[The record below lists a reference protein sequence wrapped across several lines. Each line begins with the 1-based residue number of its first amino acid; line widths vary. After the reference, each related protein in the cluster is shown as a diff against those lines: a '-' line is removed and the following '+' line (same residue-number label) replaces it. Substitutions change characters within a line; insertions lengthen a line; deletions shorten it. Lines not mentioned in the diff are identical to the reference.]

1 MAYKALKAARGAR
14 GGRDTARMM
23 EKMGVKMNEL
33 PEVTQVVIRTP
44 TKDIVID
51 APTVTMVTVQGQ
63 AMYQIAGG
71 EVSESQ
77 PQTVSESQPSLGVPE
92 ADVQLVAQQT
102 GKSIDESR
110 KALTEAGG
118 DLARAILILKGQGQ
132 T

>member
-1 MAYKALKAARGAR
+1 
-14 GGRDTARMM
+14 
-23 EKMGVKMNEL
+23 
-33 PEVTQVVIRTP
+33 
-44 TKDIVID
+44 
-51 APTVTMVTVQGQ
+51 VTVQGQ

-77 PQTVSESQPSLGVPE
+77 PQVASTTNVPIE

-110 KALTEAGG
+110 EALSAAGG
-118 DLARAILILKGQGQ
+118 DLARAILILKGQQ

>member
-23 EKMGVKMNEL
+23 QKMGVKMDEL
-33 PEVTQVVIRTP
+33 PDVTQVIIRTP
-44 TKDIVID
+44 SKDIIID
-51 APTVTMVTVQGQ
+51 IPTVTMVTVQGQ

-77 PQTVSESQPSLGVPE
+77 PQAAVSNVLPE

-102 GKSIDESR
+102 GKSMDESR
-110 KALTEAGG
+110 KALAEAGG
-118 DLARAILILKGQGQ
+118 DLARAILILKGQQ

>member
-14 GGRDTARMM
+14 GGRDTTRMM
-23 EKMGVKMNEL
+23 QKMGVKMDEF
-33 PEVTQVVIRTP
+33 PDVTQVIIKTP
-44 TKDIVID
+44 KKDIVID
-51 APTVTMVTVQGQ
+51 APSVTMVTVQGQ

-77 PQTVSESQPSLGVPE
+77 PQVASTTNVPIE

-110 KALTEAGG
+110 KALSEAGG
-118 DLARAILILKGQGQ
+118 DLARAILFLKGQQ

>member
-102 GKSIDESR
+102 GKSMDESR
-110 KALTEAGG
+110 KALAEAGG
-118 DLARAILILKGQGQ
+118 DLARAILILKGQRQ

>member
-23 EKMGVKMNEL
+23 QKMGVKMDEL
-33 PEVTQVVIRTP
+33 PDVTQVIIRTS

-51 APTVTMVTVQGQ
+51 APAVTMVTVQGQ

-77 PQTVSESQPSLGVPE
+77 PQTVPTSSALPE

-102 GKSIDESR
+102 GKSMDESR
-110 KALTEAGG
+110 KALNEAGG
-118 DLARAILILKGQGQ
+118 DLARAILMLKGQQ
-132 T
+132 S

>member
-23 EKMGVKMNEL
+23 AKMGVKMDEL
-33 PEVTQVVIRTP
+33 PDVTQVIIRTP
-44 TKDIVID
+44 NKDIVIN
-51 APTVTMVTVQGQ
+51 APSVTMVPVQGQ

-77 PQTVSESQPSLGVPE
+77 PQTVSTSNAPLE

-102 GKSIDESR
+102 GKSVDESR

-118 DLARAILILKGQGQ
+118 DLARAILLPKVQQ
-132 T
+132 QN

>member
-23 EKMGVKMNEL
+23 EKMGVKMDEL
-33 PEVTQVVIRTP
+33 PEVTQVIIRTP

-77 PQTVSESQPSLGVPE
+77 PQTVSESQPSPGVPE

-118 DLARAILILKGQGQ
+118 DLARAILILKGQQ
-132 T
+132 A

>member
-23 EKMGVKMNEL
+23 QKMGVKMDEL
-33 PEVTQVVIRTP
+33 PDVTQVIIKTSN
-44 TKDIVID
+44 KDIVID
-51 APTVTMVTVQGQ
+51 TPTVTMVTMQGQ

-71 EVSESQ
+71 EVSEVQ
-77 PQTVSESQPSLGVPE
+77 PQIVSASYTPLE

-102 GKSIDESR
+102 GKSADESR

-118 DLARAILILKGQGQ
+118 DLARAILILKGQQQ

>member
-23 EKMGVKMNEL
+23 EKMGVKMDEL
-33 PEVTQVVIRTP
+33 PEVTQVIIRTP

-77 PQTVSESQPSLGVPE
+77 PQTVSESQPSPGVPE

-102 GKSIDESR
+102 GKSMDESR

-118 DLARAILILKGQGQ
+118 DLARAILILKGQQ

>member
-23 EKMGVKMNEL
+23 AKMGVKMDEL
-33 PEVTQVVIRTP
+33 PDVTQVIIRTP
-44 TKDIVID
+44 NKDIVID
-51 APTVTMVTVQGQ
+51 APSVTMVTVQGQ

-77 PQTVSESQPSLGVPE
+77 PQPTSTSNAPLE

-102 GKSIDESR
+102 GKSVDESR

-118 DLARAILILKGQGQ
+118 DLARAILLLKGQQ
-132 T
+132 QN

>member
-23 EKMGVKMNEL
+23 QKMGVKMDEL
-33 PEVTQVVIRTP
+33 PDVTQVIIKTP
-44 TKDIVID
+44 SKEIVID
-51 APTVTMVTVQGQ
+51 TPTVTMVTVQGE

-77 PQTVSESQPSLGVPE
+77 PQTMSTVNIPPE

-102 GKSIDESR
+102 GKSMDESR
-110 KALTEAGG
+110 KALTDAGG
-118 DLARAILILKGQGQ
+118 DLARAILILKGQQ
-132 T
+132 S

>member
-14 GGRDTARMM
+14 GGRDAARMM
-23 EKMGVKMNEL
+23 QKMGVKMDEL
-33 PEVTQVVIRTP
+33 PDVTQVIIKTP

-51 APTVTMVTVQGQ
+51 TPTVTMVTVQGQ

-77 PQTVSESQPSLGVPE
+77 PQSAPAINVSPES
-92 ADVQLVAQQT
+92 DVQLVAQQT

-110 KALTEAGG
+110 KALTEASG
-118 DLARAILILKGQGQ
+118 DLARAILILKGQQ

>member
-23 EKMGVKMNEL
+23 AKMGVKMDEL
-33 PEVTQVVIRTP
+33 PDVTQVIIRTP
-44 TKDIVID
+44 NKDIVID
-51 APTVTMVTVQGQ
+51 APSVTMVTVQGQ

-77 PQTVSESQPSLGVPE
+77 PQTVSTINAPLE

-102 GKSIDESR
+102 GKSVDESR

-118 DLARAILILKGQGQ
+118 DLARAILLLKGQQ
-132 T
+132 N

>member
-14 GGRDTARMM
+14 GGRDTTRMM
-23 EKMGVKMNEL
+23 QKMGVKMDEL
-33 PEVTQVVIRTP
+33 PDVTQVIIKTP
-44 TKDIVID
+44 SKEIVID
-51 APTVTMVTVQGQ
+51 TPTVTMVTVQGQ

-77 PQTVSESQPSLGVPE
+77 PQTVSESQPSPGVPE

-102 GKSIDESR
+102 GKSMDESR

-118 DLARAILILKGQGQ
+118 DLARAILILKGQQ
-132 T
+132 S